1 LAVEDLRPA
10 SEIVRGSGSNLAFA
24 LAVLPRRK
32 RRDMEVFYAFC
43 RVVDDW
49 ADAPGL
55 NEGERRV
62 ALNRWRGLVRGEVT
76 PAAAG
81 IETEFVEMVSRRQLP
96 PAVLEA
102 IITGVEMDLNPL
114 RFETAADLRRYCYHV
129 AGAVGL
135 VSIELF
141 GYHDPQTRVYAEE
154 LGYALQWT
162 NILRDV
168 GQDAREG
175 RVFLPIEDL
184 RRWGLSEADL
194 LSGAPDKAKFE
205 RLMSDQT
212 KVAREHYRAAKDALL
227 RCDVRSMRSAELMRR
242 IYTGILNKMEADG
255 FQVFEKR
262 YRLGKLRML
271 GEFLRAKAGV

>member
-1 LAVEDLRPA
+1 MAVEDLRPA

-24 LAVLPRRK
+24 LAVLPRQK
-32 RRDMEVFYAFC
+32 RRDMEIFYAFC

-55 NEGERRV
+55 SETDRRD
-62 ALNRWRGLVRGEVT
+62 ALNRWRGLVRGEMA
-76 PAAAG
+76 PAAEG
-81 IETEFVEMVSRRQLP
+81 IEPEFVEMMKRRQLP
-96 PAVLEA
+96 LAEVEA

-114 RFETAADLRRYCYHV
+114 RFETAADLRHYCYHV

-141 GYHDPQTRVYAEE
+141 GYRDPQTRVYAEE

-175 RVFLPIEDL
+175 RVFLPLAEL
-184 RRWGLSEADL
+184 RRWGLSEADIL
-194 LSGAPDKAKFE
+194 GGTPDKAKFE

-212 KVAREHYRAAKDALL
+212 NAARAHYQAAVSALP
-227 RCDVRSMRSAELMRR
+227 RCDIRSMRSAELMRR
-242 IYTGILNKMEADG
+242 IYTGILDQMEADR

-262 YRLGKLRML
+262 YRLSKCAML
-271 GEFLRAKAGV
+271 GEFLRAKFGI

>member
-1 LAVEDLRPA
+1 MEDLRTA
-10 SEIVRGSGSNLAFA
+10 SQIVRGSGSNLAFA
-24 LAVLPRRK
+24 LAVLPRQK

-55 NEGERRV
+55 SEAKRRE
-62 ALNRWRGLVRGEVT
+62 ALNRWRGLVRGEVA
-76 PAAAG
+76 PAAIG
-81 IETEFVEMVSRRQLP
+81 IETEFVEMMMRRRLP
-96 PAVLEA
+96 LAEVEA
-102 IITGVEMDLNPL
+102 IIAGVEMDLNPL
-114 RFETAADLRRYCYHV
+114 RFETADDLRHYCYHV

-141 GYHDPQTRVYAEE
+141 GYRDPRTRVYAEE

-175 RVFLPIEDL
+175 RVFLPLAEL
-184 RRWGLSEADL
+184 RRWGLAEADL
-194 LSGAPDKAKFE
+194 LSGAPEKAKFE

-212 KVAREHYRAAKDALL
+212 KMARDHYRAAKAALP

-242 IYTGILNKMEADG
+242 IYTGILDQMEADN

-262 YRLGKLRML
+262 YRLCKVRML
-271 GEFLRAKAGV
+271 GEFLRAKLGV